1 MSFPVHHCFCEVP
14 TDPTLT
20 NCVPVSGLNLIIL
33 SCNTGMFRSQL
44 EVSILPIPNS
54 WGNQSVKGE
63 LGSLPSCW
71 RRVGELWSQ
80 LPWQCCFL

>member
-1 MSFPVHHCFCEVP
+1 
-14 TDPTLT
+14 
-20 NCVPVSGLNLIIL
+20 
-33 SCNTGMFRSQL
+33 MFRSQL